1 MFWEITMY
9 KQVYDIVFKAIK
21 ELYVF
26 NGLETEL
33 TDESIIFGEGSA
45 LDSLDLVNGL
55 LTIESEIGAQLNVS
69 VEVIDEDSII
79 SEDSPFQNIDSLT
92 RLLVVKVNDAA

>member
-1 MFWEITMY
+1 MY

-26 NGLETEL
+26 NELEIEL
-33 TDESIIFGEGSA
+33 TDESIIFGQGSD

-55 LTIESEIGAQLNVS
+55 LTIESEIAAQLNVS
-69 VEVIDEDSII
+69 IEVIDEDSII
-79 SEDSPFQNIDSLT
+79 SEDSPFQNIESLT
-92 RLLVVKVNDAA
+92 RFLVAKVNVAA